1 MKKLIIMIASILLLS
16 ACSTADATT
25 QDLKKVEDK
34 YDANIGVY
42 ALNTAT
48 DEEITFNEDKRF
60 AYASTFKAVSSA
72 MLLEKTPHNEL
83 NKKVHVSK
91 EDIVPY
97 SPVLEKFINK
107 DITIKKL
114 IEATMLY
121 SDNTANNMIIEELGG
136 YKEVNKRLKSLDD
149 KTTKPSRMEPELNIY
164 DPKSNRDTS
173 TPQAF
178 GKTLNKLI
186 NDGRLS
192 KENKAFLIDL
202 MIHNKSGDTL
212 IKKGAPKNFK
222 VADKSG
228 QAITY
233 ASRNDVAFVYPKGES
248 KPIVLVIF
256 TNKEGKTDKPN
267 DKVVSE
273 TAKVVLEKFNDK

>member
-1 MKKLIIMIASILLLS
+1 MKKLILMIASILLLS

-34 YDANIGVY
+34 YDANVGVY

-48 DEEITFNEDKRF
+48 DKEITFNEDKRF
-60 AYASTFKAVSSA
+60 AYASTFKALSSA

-83 NKKVHVSK
+83 NNKVHVSK

-107 DITIKKL
+107 DTSIKKL

-149 KTTKPSRMEPELNIY
+149 KTTKPSRMEPELNNY
-164 DPKSNRDTS
+164 NPKNNRDTS

-178 GKTLNKLI
+178 VKTLNKLI

-192 KENKAFLIDL
+192 KENKTFLIDL
-202 MIHNKSGDTL
+202 MINNKSGDTL

>member
-1 MKKLIIMIASILLLS
+1 MKKLILMIASILLLS

-34 YDANIGVY
+34 YDANVGVY

-60 AYASTFKAVSSA
+60 AYASTFKALSSA
-72 MLLEKTPHNEL
+72 MLLEKTPHNKL

-114 IEATMLY
+114 IEATMSY

-149 KTTKPSRMEPELNIY
+149 KTTKPSRMEPELNNY
-164 DPKSNRDTS
+164 DPKNNRDTS

-192 KENKAFLIDL
+192 KENKTFLIDL
-202 MIHNKSGDTL
+202 MINNKSGDTL

>member
-72 MLLEKTPHNEL
+72 MLLEKTPYNEL

-149 KTTKPSRMEPELNIY
+149 KTTKPSRMEPELNNY
-164 DPKSNRDTS
+164 DPKNNRDTS
-173 TPQAF
+173 TPQSF

-202 MIHNKSGDTL
+202 MINNKSGDTL

-233 ASRNDVAFVYPKGES
+233 ASRNDVALVYPKGES

>member
-1 MKKLIIMIASILLLS
+1 MKKLILMIASILLLS

-34 YDANIGVY
+34 YDANVGVY

-60 AYASTFKAVSSA
+60 AYASTFKALSSA
-72 MLLEKTPHNEL
+72 MLLEKTPHNKL

-149 KTTKPSRMEPELNIY
+149 KTTKPSRMEPELNNY
-164 DPKSNRDTS
+164 DPKNNRDTS

-192 KENKAFLIDL
+192 KENKTFLIDL
-202 MIHNKSGDTL
+202 MINNKSGDTL

>member
-42 ALNTAT
+42 ALNTET

-149 KTTKPSRMEPELNIY
+149 KTTKPSRMEPELNNY

-202 MIHNKSGDTL
+202 MINNKSGDTL

>member
-1 MKKLIIMIASILLLS
+1 MKKLILIIASILLLS
-16 ACSTADATT
+16 ACSTVDATT

-34 YDANIGVY
+34 YDANAGVY
-42 ALNTAT
+42 ALNTAS
-48 DEEITFNEDKRF
+48 DEEITFNDDKKF

-83 NKKVHVSK
+83 NNKVHVSK

-97 SPVLEKFINK
+97 SPVLEKFINN
-107 DITIKKL
+107 DITINKL

-149 KTTKPSRMEPELNIY
+149 KTTKPSRMEPELNNY
-164 DPKSNRDTS
+164 DPKSNKDTS
-173 TPQAF
+173 TPKAF

-202 MIHNKSGDTL
+202 MINNKSGDTL

-233 ASRNDVAFVYPKGES
+233 ASRNDIAFVYPKGETQ
-248 KPIVLVIF
+248 PIVLVIF

-273 TAKVVLEKFNDK
+273 TAKIVLEKFNDK

>member
-1 MKKLIIMIASILLLS
+1 MKKLILMIASILLLS
-16 ACSTADATT
+16 ACNTADATT

-60 AYASTFKAVSSA
+60 AYASTFKALSSA

-107 DITIKKL
+107 DISIKKL

-121 SDNTANNMIIEELGG
+121 SDNTANNMIIEELDG

-149 KTTKPSRMEPELNIY
+149 KTTKPSRMEPELNNY
-164 DPKSNRDTS
+164 NPKSNRDTS

-192 KENKAFLIDL
+192 KENKTFLIDL
-202 MIHNKSGDTL
+202 MINNKSGDTL

-233 ASRNDVAFVYPKGES
+233 ASRNDVALVYPKGES
-248 KPIVLVIF
+248 KPIVLDIY

>member
-1 MKKLIIMIASILLLS
+1 MKKLILMIASILLLS

-34 YDANIGVY
+34 YDANVGVY

-48 DEEITFNEDKRF
+48 DKEITFNEDKRF
-60 AYASTFKAVSSA
+60 AYASTFKAISSA

-149 KTTKPSRMEPELNIY
+149 KTTKPSRMEPELNNY
-164 DPKSNRDTS
+164 DPKNNRDTS

-192 KENKAFLIDL
+192 KENKTFLIDL
-202 MIHNKSGDTL
+202 MINNKSGDTL

-273 TAKVVLEKFNDK
+273 TAKVVLEKFSDK

>member
-1 MKKLIIMIASILLLS
+1 MKKLILMIASILLLS

-34 YDANIGVY
+34 YDANVGVY

-83 NKKVHVSK
+83 NKKVHISK

-114 IEATMLY
+114 IEATVLY

-149 KTTKPSRMEPELNIY
+149 KTTKPSRMEPELNNY
-164 DPKSNRDTS
+164 DPKSNKDTS
-173 TPQAF
+173 TPKAF

-186 NDGRLS
+186 NDGHLS

-202 MIHNKSGDTL
+202 MINNKSGDTL

-248 KPIVLVIF
+248 KPIILVIF

-267 DKVVSE
+267 DKVISE
-273 TAKVVLEKFNDK
+273 TAKVVLEKFNEK

>member
-1 MKKLIIMIASILLLS
+1 MKKLILVLASILLLS
-16 ACSTADATT
+16 ACSSAGATT

-34 YDANIGVY
+34 YDANVGVY

-91 EDIVPY
+91 DDIVPY

-121 SDNTANNMIIEELGG
+121 SDNTANNMIIEEVGG
-136 YKEVNKRLKSLDD
+136 YKEVNKKLKSLED
-149 KTTKPSRMEPELNIY
+149 KTTKPSRMEPELNNY

-178 GKTLNKLI
+178 GITLNKII

-192 KENKAFLIDL
+192 KENKTFLIDL

-267 DKVVSE
+267 DKVVNE

>member
-1 MKKLIIMIASILLLS
+1 MKKLILMIASILLLS
-16 ACSTADATT
+16 ACNTADATT

-48 DEEITFNEDKRF
+48 DKEITFNEDKRF

-72 MLLEKTPHNEL
+72 MLLEKIPHNKL

-149 KTTKPSRMEPELNIY
+149 KTTKPSRMEPELNNY
-164 DPKSNRDTS
+164 DPKNNRDTS

-192 KENKAFLIDL
+192 KENKTFLIDL
-202 MIHNKSGDTL
+202 MINNKSGDTL

>member
-1 MKKLIIMIASILLLS
+1 MKKLILMIASILLLS

-34 YDANIGVY
+34 YDANVGVY

-48 DEEITFNEDKRF
+48 DEEITFNDDKRF

-136 YKEVNKRLKSLDD
+136 YKEVNKRLKSIDD
-149 KTTKPSRMEPELNIY
+149 KTTKPSRMEPELNNY
-164 DPKSNRDTS
+164 DPKSNKDTS
-173 TPQAF
+173 TPKAF

-186 NDGRLS
+186 NDGHLS

-202 MIHNKSGDTL
+202 MINNKSGDTL

-233 ASRNDVAFVYPKGES
+233 ASRNDVALVYPKGES

>member
-1 MKKLIIMIASILLLS
+1 MKKLILMIASILLLS

-34 YDANIGVY
+34 YDANVGVY

-48 DEEITFNEDKRF
+48 DKEITFNEDKRF
-60 AYASTFKAVSSA
+60 AYASTFKALSSA

-107 DITIKKL
+107 DTSIKKL

-149 KTTKPSRMEPELNIY
+149 KTTKPSRMEPELNNY
-164 DPKSNRDTS
+164 DPKNNRDTS

-178 GKTLNKLI
+178 VKTLNKLI

-192 KENKAFLIDL
+192 KENKTFLIDL
-202 MIHNKSGDTL
+202 MINNKSGDTL

-267 DKVVSE
+267 DKVVSK

>member
-1 MKKLIIMIASILLLS
+1 MKKLILMIASILLLS

-34 YDANIGVY
+34 YDANVGVY

-48 DEEITFNEDKRF
+48 DKEITFNEDKRF
-60 AYASTFKAVSSA
+60 AYASTFKALSSA
-72 MLLEKTPHNEL
+72 MLLEKTPHNKL

-107 DITIKKL
+107 DISIKKL

-149 KTTKPSRMEPELNIY
+149 KTTKPSRMEPELNNY
-164 DPKSNRDTS
+164 DPKNNKDTS

-192 KENKAFLIDL
+192 KENKTFLIDL
-202 MIHNKSGDTL
+202 MINNKSGDTL

>member
-121 SDNTANNMIIEELGG
+121 SDNTANNIIIEELGG

-149 KTTKPSRMEPELNIY
+149 KTTKPSRMEPELNNY

-202 MIHNKSGDTL
+202 MINNKSGDTL

-233 ASRNDVAFVYPKGES
+233 ASRNDVALVYPKGES

>member
-1 MKKLIIMIASILLLS
+1 MKKLILTIASILLLS

-34 YDANIGVY
+34 YDANVGVY

-60 AYASTFKAVSSA
+60 AYASTFKAVSSS

-136 YKEVNKRLKSLDD
+136 YKEVNKRLQSLDD
-149 KTTKPSRMEPELNIY
+149 KTTKPSRMEPELNNY
-164 DPKSNRDTS
+164 DPKSNKDTS
-173 TPQAF
+173 TPKAF

-202 MIHNKSGDTL
+202 MINNKSGDTL

-233 ASRNDVAFVYPKGES
+233 ASRNDVALVYPKGES

-273 TAKVVLEKFNDK
+273 TAKIVLEKFNDK

>member
-1 MKKLIIMIASILLLS
+1 MKKLILMIASILLLS

-34 YDANIGVY
+34 YDANVGVY

-72 MLLEKTPHNEL
+72 MLLEKTPHNKL
-83 NKKVHVSK
+83 NKKVHVTK

-149 KTTKPSRMEPELNIY
+149 KTTKSSRMEPELNNY
-164 DPKSNRDTS
+164 DPKSNKDTS
-173 TPQAF
+173 TPKAF

-202 MIHNKSGDTL
+202 MINNKSGDTL

-256 TNKEGKTDKPN
+256 TNKEEKTDKPN

>member
-149 KTTKPSRMEPELNIY
+149 KTTKPSRMEPELNNY
-164 DPKSNRDTS
+164 DPKNNRDTS

-192 KENKAFLIDL
+192 KDNKAFLIDL
-202 MIHNKSGDTL
+202 MINNKSGDTL

-222 VADKSG
+222 IADKSG

-233 ASRNDVAFVYPKGES
+233 ASRNDVALVYPKGES

>member
-136 YKEVNKRLKSLDD
+136 YKEINKRLKSLDD

-202 MIHNKSGDTL
+202 MINNKSGDTL

>member
-1 MKKLIIMIASILLLS
+1 MKKLILMIASILLLS

-34 YDANIGVY
+34 YDANVGVY
-42 ALNTAT
+42 ALNIAT
-48 DEEITFNEDKRF
+48 DEEITFNDDKRF

-97 SPVLEKFINK
+97 SPVLEKFINN

-149 KTTKPSRMEPELNIY
+149 KTTKPSRMEPELNNY
-164 DPKSNRDTS
+164 DPKSNKDTS
-173 TPQAF
+173 TPKAF

-202 MIHNKSGDTL
+202 MINNKSGDTL

-267 DKVVSE
+267 DKVISE

>member
-149 KTTKPSRMEPELNIY
+149 KTTKPSRMEPELNNY
-164 DPKSNRDTS
+164 DPKNNRDTS

-202 MIHNKSGDTL
+202 MINNKSGDTL

-233 ASRNDVAFVYPKGES
+233 ASRNDVALVYPKGES

>member
-164 DPKSNRDTS
+164 HPKSNRDTS

-202 MIHNKSGDTL
+202 MINNKSGDTL

>member
-1 MKKLIIMIASILLLS
+1 MKKLILMIASILLLS

-121 SDNTANNMIIEELGG
+121 SDNTANNIIIEALGG

-149 KTTKPSRMEPELNIY
+149 KTTKPSRMEPELNNY
-164 DPKSNRDTS
+164 DPKNNRDTS
-173 TPQAF
+173 TPPAF

-202 MIHNKSGDTL
+202 MINNKSGDTL

>member
-1 MKKLIIMIASILLLS
+1 MKKLILMIASILLLS
-16 ACSTADATT
+16 ACNTADATT

-121 SDNTANNMIIEELGG
+121 SDNTANNIIIEALGG

-149 KTTKPSRMEPELNIY
+149 KTTKPSRMEPELNNY
-164 DPKSNRDTS
+164 DPKNNRDTS

-178 GKTLNKLI
+178 GITLNKII

-192 KENKAFLIDL
+192 KENKTFLIDL

>member
-1 MKKLIIMIASILLLS
+1 MKKLIIMIASILLPS

-121 SDNTANNMIIEELGG
+121 SDNTANNIIIEELGG

-149 KTTKPSRMEPELNIY
+149 KTTKPSRMEPELNNY

-202 MIHNKSGDTL
+202 MINNKSGDTL

>member
-1 MKKLIIMIASILLLS
+1 MKKLILMIASILLLS
-16 ACSTADATT
+16 ACSTADATS
-25 QDLKKVEDK
+25 QDLKKFEDK
-34 YDANIGVY
+34 YNANVGVY

-149 KTTKPSRMEPELNIY
+149 KTTKPSRMEPELNNY

-202 MIHNKSGDTL
+202 MINNKSGDTL

-248 KPIVLVIF
+248 KPIILVIF

-267 DKVVSE
+267 DKVISE
-273 TAKVVLEKFNDK
+273 TAKVVLEKFNEK

>member
-83 NKKVHVSK
+83 NKKVHVNK

-202 MIHNKSGDTL
+202 MINNKSGDTL

>member
-1 MKKLIIMIASILLLS
+1 MKKLILMIASILLLS

-34 YDANIGVY
+34 YDANVGVY

-48 DEEITFNEDKRF
+48 DKEITFNEDKRF
-60 AYASTFKAVSSA
+60 AYASTFKALSSA

-107 DITIKKL
+107 DTSIKKL

-121 SDNTANNMIIEELGG
+121 SDNTANNIIIDELGG

-149 KTTKPSRMEPELNIY
+149 KTTKPSRMEPELNNY
-164 DPKSNRDTS
+164 DPKNNRDTS

-178 GKTLNKLI
+178 VKTLNKLI

-192 KENKAFLIDL
+192 KENKTFLIDL
-202 MIHNKSGDTL
+202 MINNKSGDTL

>member
-1 MKKLIIMIASILLLS
+1 MKKLILMIASILLLS

-34 YDANIGVY
+34 YDANVGVY

-48 DEEITFNEDKRF
+48 DKEITFNEDKRF
-60 AYASTFKAVSSA
+60 AYASTFKALSSA

-107 DITIKKL
+107 DTSIKKL

-149 KTTKPSRMEPELNIY
+149 KTTKPSRMEPELNNY
-164 DPKSNRDTS
+164 NPKSNRDTS

-192 KENKAFLIDL
+192 KENKTFLIDL
-202 MIHNKSGDTL
+202 MINNKSGDTL

>member
-1 MKKLIIMIASILLLS
+1 MKKLILMIASILLLS

-34 YDANIGVY
+34 YDANVGVY
-42 ALNTAT
+42 ALNTTT

-60 AYASTFKAVSSA
+60 AYASTFKALSSA

-121 SDNTANNMIIEELGG
+121 SDNTANNMIIDELGG

-149 KTTKPSRMEPELNIY
+149 KTTKPSRMEPELNNY
-164 DPKSNRDTS
+164 DPKNNRDTS

-192 KENKAFLIDL
+192 KENKTFLIDL
-202 MIHNKSGDTL
+202 MINNKSGDTL

>member
-1 MKKLIIMIASILLLS
+1 MKKLILMIASILLLS
-16 ACSTADATT
+16 ACNTADATT

-42 ALNTAT
+42 ALNTAN

-60 AYASTFKAVSSA
+60 AYASTFKALSSA

-107 DITIKKL
+107 DISIKKL

-121 SDNTANNMIIEELGG
+121 SDNTANNMIIEELDG

-149 KTTKPSRMEPELNIY
+149 KTTKPSRMEPELNNY
-164 DPKSNRDTS
+164 NPKSNRDTS

-192 KENKAFLIDL
+192 KENKTFLIDL
-202 MIHNKSGDTL
+202 MINNKSGDTL

-233 ASRNDVAFVYPKGES
+233 ASRNDVALVYPKGES
-248 KPIVLVIF
+248 KPIVLVIY

>member
-1 MKKLIIMIASILLLS
+1 MKKLILMIASILLLS

-34 YDANIGVY
+34 YDANVGVY

-72 MLLEKTPHNEL
+72 MLLEKTTHNEL
-83 NKKVHVSK
+83 NKKVHISK

-149 KTTKPSRMEPELNIY
+149 KTTKPSRMEPELNNY
-164 DPKSNRDTS
+164 DPKSNKDTS
-173 TPQAF
+173 TPKAF

-186 NDGRLS
+186 NDGHLS

-202 MIHNKSGDTL
+202 MINNKSGDTL

-248 KPIVLVIF
+248 KPIILVIF

-267 DKVVSE
+267 DKVISE
-273 TAKVVLEKFNDK
+273 TAKVVLEKFNEK

>member
-202 MIHNKSGDTL
+202 MINNKSGDTL

-233 ASRNDVAFVYPKGES
+233 ASRNDVAFVYPKDES

>member
-1 MKKLIIMIASILLLS
+1 MKKLILMIASILLLS

-60 AYASTFKAVSSA
+60 AYASTFKALSSA
-72 MLLEKTPHNEL
+72 MLLEKTPHNKL

-107 DITIKKL
+107 DISIKKL

-149 KTTKPSRMEPELNIY
+149 KTTKPSRMEPELNNY
-164 DPKSNRDTS
+164 NPKSNRDTS

-192 KENKAFLIDL
+192 KENKTFLIDL
-202 MIHNKSGDTL
+202 MINNKSGDTL

>member
-1 MKKLIIMIASILLLS
+1 MKKLILMIASILLLS
-16 ACSTADATT
+16 ACNTADTTT

-60 AYASTFKAVSSA
+60 AYASTFKALSSA
-72 MLLEKTPHNEL
+72 MLLEKTPHNKL

-149 KTTKPSRMEPELNIY
+149 KTTKPSRMEPELNNY
-164 DPKSNRDTS
+164 NPKNNKDTS

-192 KENKAFLIDL
+192 KENKTFLIDL
-202 MIHNKSGDTL
+202 MINNKSGDTL

>member
-34 YDANIGVY
+34 YDANVGVY

-48 DEEITFNEDKRF
+48 NEEITFNEDKRF

-149 KTTKPSRMEPELNIY
+149 KTTKPSRMEPELNNY

-178 GKTLNKLI
+178 GITLNKII

-202 MIHNKSGDTL
+202 MINNKSGDTL

-233 ASRNDVAFVYPKGES
+233 ASRNDVALVYPKGES

-256 TNKEGKTDKPN
+256 TNKEEKTDKPN

>member
-1 MKKLIIMIASILLLS
+1 MKKLILMIASILLLS

-48 DEEITFNEDKRF
+48 DKEITFNEDKRF
-60 AYASTFKAVSSA
+60 AYASTFKALSSA

-107 DITIKKL
+107 DTSIKKL

-149 KTTKPSRMEPELNIY
+149 KTTKPSRMEPELNNY
-164 DPKSNRDTS
+164 DPKNNRDTS

-178 GKTLNKLI
+178 VKTLNKLI

-192 KENKAFLIDL
+192 KENKTFLIDL
-202 MIHNKSGDTL
+202 MINNKSGDTL

>member
-1 MKKLIIMIASILLLS
+1 MKKLILMIASILLLS

-60 AYASTFKAVSSA
+60 AYASTFKALSSA
-72 MLLEKTPHNEL
+72 MLLEKTPHNKL

-107 DITIKKL
+107 DISIKKL

-149 KTTKPSRMEPELNIY
+149 KTTKPSRMEPELNNY
-164 DPKSNRDTS
+164 DPKNNKDTS

-192 KENKAFLIDL
+192 EENKAFLIDL
-202 MIHNKSGDTL
+202 MINNKSGDTL

>member
-1 MKKLIIMIASILLLS
+1 MKKLILTIASILLLS

-34 YDANIGVY
+34 YDANVGVY

-48 DEEITFNEDKRF
+48 DEEITFNEDRRF
-60 AYASTFKAVSSA
+60 AYASTFKAVSSS

-136 YKEVNKRLKSLDD
+136 YKEVNKRLQSLDD
-149 KTTKPSRMEPELNIY
+149 KTTKPSRMEPELNNY
-164 DPKSNRDTS
+164 DPKSNKDTS
-173 TPQAF
+173 TTKAF

-202 MIHNKSGDTL
+202 MINNKSGDTL

-233 ASRNDVAFVYPKGES
+233 ASRNDVALVYPKGES

-273 TAKVVLEKFNDK
+273 TAKIVLEKFNDK

>member
-202 MIHNKSGDTL
+202 MINNKSGDTL

-233 ASRNDVAFVYPKGES
+233 ASRNDAAFVYPKGES